1 MIITPILR
9 GTENVTVA
17 KLLLSKLHNSMFIPP
32 RLSVINPGM
41 YVIYYET
48 NPHFKEKFQTTTI
61 TYYSLGVIES
71 LETAVVRR
79 NDEKKK

>member
-1 MIITPILR
+1 
-9 GTENVTVA
+9 
-17 KLLLSKLHNSMFIPP
+17 
-32 RLSVINPGM
+32 M

-71 LETAVVRR
+71 LETAVVRP
-79 NDEKKK
+79 NDENKNKNKN